1 MYIRQANP
9 RANYL
14 AHRHEI
20 DTAIARTLES
30 GRYILGEQVEGFE
43 REFAAY
49 LGVSHCVGTGSGTDA
64 LHIALR
70 ACAIG
75 HGDVVMTVSHTSVAT
90 ITAIELS
97 GAMPLFVDIDIASMT
112 ISPENI
118 ESALQSY
125 PEAQRIKA
133 IIPVHLYGHPA
144 DMTAIVELAKRYKL
158 LIIEDCAQ
166 AHGAAIETRK
176 TGTLGDIA
184 AFSFYPTKNL
194 GALGDGGAI
203 ATSNPD
209 LAERARLLREY
220 GWKQRYVSSISGMNS
235 RLDEIQAAILRVK
248 LEWLDRENKLRQLI
262 AQSYDH
268 GLKETGLVLPQTSCN
283 VSHVYHQ
290 YVVRSN
296 QRDQLRESLEGQ
308 GIETS
313 IHYPLPVHLQPAYI
327 QRKRVIINRA
337 GLPVTEK
344 VASKI
349 LSLPM
354 HAHLTEEEVECVC
367 GAISRWKEDRRQ
379 KTEDRRQKTED
390 RSRKSRIRSDQE

>member
-1 MYIRQANP
+1 MYIRQSNP

-20 DTAIARTLES
+20 DAAIARTLES

-49 LGVSHCVGTGSGTDA
+49 LGVSHCVGTGTGTDA
-64 LHIALR
+64 LQIALR
-70 ACAIG
+70 TCGIG

-90 ITAIELS
+90 VAAIELS

-112 ISPENI
+112 ISPENV

-125 PEAQRIKA
+125 SEAQRIKA

-144 DMTAIVELAKRYKL
+144 KMTAIGEIAKRYKL
-158 LIIEDCAQ
+158 LVIEDCAQ
-166 AHGAAIETRK
+166 AHGALIGMRK
-176 TGTLGDIA
+176 TGTMGDIA

-220 GWKQRYVSSISGMNS
+220 GWKQRYVSSMRGMNS

-248 LEWLDRENKLRQLI
+248 LEWLDRENMLRQLI
-262 AQSYDH
+262 AQSYDR
-268 GLKETGLVLPQTSCN
+268 GLKMTGLVLPQTSCD
-283 VSHVYHQ
+283 VSPVFHQ

-296 QRDQLRESLEGQ
+296 QRDQLREYLEGQ

-313 IHYPLPVHLQPAYI
+313 IHYPSPVHLQPAYYK
-327 QRKRVIINRA
+327 RKRVIINRT

-344 VASKI
+344 VASQV

-354 HAHLTEEEVECVC
+354 HPHLTEEEVECVYE
-367 GAISRWKEDRRQ
+367 AIRRWKKGVGSSDEREVEPWRQ
-379 KTEDRRQKTED
+379 
-390 RSRKSRIRSDQE
+390 